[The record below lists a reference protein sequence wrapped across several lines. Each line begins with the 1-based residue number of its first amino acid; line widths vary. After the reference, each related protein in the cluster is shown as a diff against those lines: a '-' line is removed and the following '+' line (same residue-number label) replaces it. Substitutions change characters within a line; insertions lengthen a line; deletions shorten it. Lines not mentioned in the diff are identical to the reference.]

1 MADTDGL
8 IPPVDDG
15 DLSVVLKRLMS
26 RHSSTRKSAD
36 SRRRLA
42 NDGLTQEYLEAG
54 LRLIGKQLRAE
65 KPAEEPDEEEFD
77 DQARPFFDWLSQN
90 KVIDEVAHGEVG
102 LHGSAGTLRD
112 RWPFR
117 SDFIEDL
124 LTYSLWVRHWAPH
137 VEVAESAI
145 EPLANAEDFVEAVHL
160 LAYYD
165 LMLLSESTT
174 YRLSLIAAATAE
186 RDTTA
191 RQAMGEMYHILHG
204 TWRELYDRTL
214 RTRGMRLRPDISID
228 DVAVL
233 LSAMT
238 EGLRLRMTSDPT
250 TQIVDAERQRSL
262 LGLGALALIAGCVD
276 PGDGRPVEDV
286 AAELAEPPED

>member
-1 MADTDGL
+1 MA
-8 IPPVDDG
+8 IDDG

-26 RHSSTRKSAD
+26 RDSSTRKSAD

-42 NDGLTQEYLEAG
+42 NDALTREYLEAG
-54 LRLIGKQLRAE
+54 LRLIAKQLRAE
-65 KPAEEPDEEEFD
+65 NAQETDGEVDDGEFD

-90 KVIDEVAHGEVG
+90 KVIDEVASGELG

-117 SDFIEDL
+117 SDYIEDL

-137 VEVAESAI
+137 VEMAEAAI
-145 EPLANAEDFVEAVHL
+145 EPLATAEDFVEAVHL

-165 LMLLSESTT
+165 LELLRDSPT
-174 YRLSLIAAATAE
+174 YRLSLIAAAVAD

-191 RQAMGEMYHILHG
+191 RMAIGEMYQTLHR

-214 RTRGMRLRPDISID
+214 STRGMRLRPDITLD
-228 DVAVL
+228 DVAIL
-233 LSAMT
+233 LSAMI
-238 EGLRLRMTSDPT
+238 EGLRLRMTADPDT
-250 TQIVDAERQRSL
+250 PILDAERQRSL
-262 LGLGALALIAGCVD
+262 LGIGVLGLIAGCVD
-276 PGDGRPVEDV
+276 PGDGRPVEAV
-286 AAELAEPPED
+286 AADLARKPEE